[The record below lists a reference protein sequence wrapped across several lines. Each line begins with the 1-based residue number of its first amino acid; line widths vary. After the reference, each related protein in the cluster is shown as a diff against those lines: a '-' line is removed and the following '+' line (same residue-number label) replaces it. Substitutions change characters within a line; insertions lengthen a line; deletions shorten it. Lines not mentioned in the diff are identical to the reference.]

1 MTPERWQEIKEVLA
15 EALEKAPQ
23 ERASYL
29 DQRLSDPA
37 LRREVESL
45 ILAHEQGNSSFMEP
59 PIISRASGAA
69 LSTGSRLGTYEIVN
83 RVGAGG
89 MGIVYSARD
98 TQLGRTVAI
107 KILPETFLNDPQR
120 LARFQREARVLAS
133 LNHPHIAA
141 IYGVEQSGNARALV
155 MEFVTG
161 QTLADR
167 IRQGRIPVEEALRI
181 AKQTCEALEYA
192 HEHGVV
198 HRDLKPANVKVTSD
212 DAVKVLDFGLA
223 KAIQGEMTETELVNS
238 PTISE
243 MATQG
248 GMLLGTAA
256 YMSPEQ
262 AKGKAADRRA
272 DIWAFGCVL
281 FEMLTGKMAF
291 GGESLADTLAAVIRA
306 EPDWSL
312 LPTKTPQAIRML
324 LRRCLQKEARQ
335 RLQAIGDARIA
346 IEEIL
351 SGASESAATAANI
364 SAPLWKRTIPWALC
378 GATVV
383 ALAAIAWI
391 YETQRSATAPAQAM
405 RLQIPLPVKP
415 PLRLSGLFALS
426 PDGEKL
432 AFAATSTDGIPRVWI
447 RNMDSLEMRPLAGT
461 ESVSTDL
468 FWSPDSRFVAFDAG
482 KHLEKIDIAGGPPEI
497 LCSLD
502 AAPVGGSWNK
512 EDVIIFG
519 QFGKSIMKVSGSG
532 GEATPITVLDVAH
545 GDVAHTEPWFLPDGR
560 HFLYLRDRGTTGFTS
575 VGSLDAKPQ
584 EQDTR
589 RIAESDFGAVYAP
602 SSAPQSGHL
611 LFLRRGAVMAQ
622 AFDARNM
629 KLSGESVPVVD
640 GPVEAFLDS
649 GLFSIS
655 TTGALVY
662 RSRGNVESQ
671 PTWFDAQ
678 GKALE
683 QVGDREA
690 YLGVSLS
697 RDGTKAFLSRANP
710 SEGSSLWLLD
720 VARGTTT
727 RSDVSLAL
735 DGQPPGWAA
744 DGRKIIYGLD
754 QPGQMN
760 DIYQRPLTGA
770 PATLLM
776 QSNEWKSPSSWSSDG
791 QFLLYTDFEGDS
803 KNHVWV
809 LPLAAGRKPFPFH
822 RTDFNEH
829 DGQFSPDGHW
839 LAYVS
844 DESGRSE
851 VYVRSFS
858 PDPSGEGVS
867 DSEEEFPISSGG
879 GSNPQWRQ
887 DGKELY
893 YLDFDGKLMA
903 ASVTTHSGFHA
914 DAPRFLFQ
922 SPVKPATGVGFI
934 AWAPSPDGKRFLFL
948 VPEAQGEA
956 PFTVVLNWQADLRK

>member
-1 MTPERWQEIKEVLA
+1 VTPERWQEIKEVLA
-15 EALEKAPQ
+15 AALEKAPQ

-59 PIISRASGAA
+59 PIIPRATGEA
-69 LSTGSRLGTYEIVN
+69 LSSGSRLGAYEIVN

-107 KILPETFLNDPQR
+107 KVLPETFLNDPQR

-133 LNHPHIAA
+133 LNHPNIAA
-141 IYGVEQSGNARALV
+141 IYGAEQSGNARALV
-155 MEFVTG
+155 MEFVPG

-181 AKQTCEALEYA
+181 AKQICEALEYA

-223 KAIQGEMTETELVNS
+223 KAIQGEMTEGELTNS

-281 FEMLTGKMAF
+281 YEMLAGKMVFA
-291 GGESLADTLAAVIRA
+291 GESLADTLAAVIRA

-312 LPTKTPQAIRML
+312 LPAETPQAIRL
-324 LRRCLQKEARQ
+324 LLGRCLQKEARQ

-346 IEEIL
+346 IDEVL
-351 SGASESAATAANI
+351 SGASETAIAKVPTPVWRRVFPWALFAATA
-364 SAPLWKRTIPWALC
+364 
-378 GATVV
+378 V
-383 ALAAIAWI
+383 ALAVVAWI
-391 YETQRSATAPAQAM
+391 YETQRSTTAPAQAV

-426 PDGEKL
+426 PDGQKL

-447 RNMDSLEMRPLAGT
+447 RNMGSLDVRPLNGT

-468 FWSPDSRFVAFDAG
+468 FWSPDSRFIAFDAG
-482 KHLEKIDIAGGPPEI
+482 KSLEKVNISGGPPETI
-497 LCSLD
+497 CSVD

-512 EDVIIFG
+512 DGVIIFG
-519 QFGKSIMKVSGSG
+519 RFGKSIMKVAASG
-532 GEATPITVLDVAH
+532 GDATPITVLDIAH
-545 GDVAHTEPWFLPDGR
+545 GDVAHTEPSFLPDGR

-575 VGSLDAKPQ
+575 VGSLDAKPE
-584 EQDTR
+584 EQDTQL
-589 RIAESDFGAVYAP
+589 IAESDFAAVYAP
-602 SSAPQSGHL
+602 SPAPQSGHL
-611 LFLRRGAVMAQ
+611 LFLRRGVVMAQ
-622 AFDARNM
+622 VFDARDM
-629 KLSGESVPVVD
+629 KLLGEPTPIVD
-640 GPVEAFLDS
+640 GPIEAFLDS

-655 TTGALVY
+655 TTGTLVY
-662 RSRGNVESQ
+662 WSRGSVENQ

-678 GKALE
+678 GKALGK
-683 QVGDREA
+683 VGEPGA

-710 SEGSSLWLLD
+710 SEGASLWLLD

-735 DGQPPGWAA
+735 DAQPPVWAA
-744 DGRKIIYGLD
+744 DAHSVIFGLD

-760 DIYQRPLTGA
+760 DIYLRPLTGA

-776 QSNEWKSPSSWSSDG
+776 QSNEWKSPSSWSADG

-822 RTDFNEH
+822 RTEFNEH
-829 DGQFSPDGHW
+829 DGQFSPDSHW
-839 LAYVS
+839 VAYVS

-851 VYVRSFS
+851 VYVRPFS
-858 PDPSGEGVS
+858 PDSTAEALSG
-867 DSEEEFPISSGG
+867 SEEEFPISNGG

-903 ASVTTHSGFHA
+903 VGVTSRPGFHA

-922 SPVKPATGVGFI
+922 TPVRPSTGVGFI
-934 AWAPSPDGKRFLFL
+934 TWAAAPDGKRFLFL
-948 VPEAQGEA
+948 VPAAQGEA
-956 PFTVVLNWQADLRK
+956 PFTVVLNWQASMNK